1 MGQPPGDIWENMEAK
16 AFMVT
21 LNFKFV
27 NMYRMVTIYVMK
39 AKSPNMLKKKKKKVP
54 EIEKVLK
61 PEPKLVVEKIPKE
74 EVEEIEND
82 PNKQAEVDDEIQQLR
97 AQLAAMKEEKAQR
110 AEEEGKSLKAEK
122 IRLQAIAR

>member
-54 EIEKVLK
+54 EIE
-61 PEPKLVVEKIPKE
+61 
-74 EVEEIEND
+74 ND
-82 PNKQAEVDDEIQQLR
+82 PNKQAEVDEEIQQLR
-97 AQLAAMKEEKAQR
+97 A
-110 AEEEGKSLKAEK
+110 
-122 IRLQAIAR
+122 